1 LDSQT
6 LQSTYTGARAGDT
19 TAPGSRRANFSGPET
34 SARSGSFRKYWAH
47 SLESEM
53 RHVGGWMLTDVLENV
68 DEIVAGRGPVEL
80 TDLDQA
86 LD

>member
-1 LDSQT
+1 
-6 LQSTYTGARAGDT
+6 
-19 TAPGSRRANFSGPET
+19 
-34 SARSGSFRKYWAH
+34 
-47 SLESEM
+47 M